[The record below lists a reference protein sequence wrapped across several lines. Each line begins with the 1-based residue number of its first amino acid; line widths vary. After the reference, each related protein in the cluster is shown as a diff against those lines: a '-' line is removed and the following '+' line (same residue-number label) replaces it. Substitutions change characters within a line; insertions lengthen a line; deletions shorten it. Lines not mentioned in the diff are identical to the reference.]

1 MERRSP
7 SRWQASIQAAEVY
20 SFAAAVAV
28 EDRGLH
34 PLPTAG
40 GRSGVQGI
48 GDQPGVVVATHRPAQ
63 QVPRCQLE
71 HAGQV
76 QPALVGGD
84 VGHIATPGDI
94 RLVGVEQ
101 PTQEVGC
108 GRRGRIRLGQAAAAA
123 RPMTDQAVAG
133 HQPLHPLVV
142 HPPAAPAKLG
152 MYPRRPVG
160 AARLGVDAADLGDQ
174 RGFGLL
180 GR

>member
-7 SRWQASIQAAEVY
+7 SRSQASIQAAEVY
-20 SFAAAVAV
+20 SAAAVGV
-28 EDRGLH
+28 EDRGVH

-40 GRSGVQGI
+40 GHRGVQGI
-48 GDQPGVVVATHRPAQ
+48 GDQPGVVVVTHRPAQ
-63 QVPRCQLE
+63 QVPRCQVQ

-76 QPALVGGD
+76 QPALLGGD
-84 VGHIATPGDI
+84 VGHIPAPGDI
-94 RLVGVEQ
+94 GLVGVEQ
-101 PTQEVGC
+101 PTQQIRR
-108 GRRGRIRLGQAAAAA
+108 GRRGRIRLGEAAPAA
-123 RPMTDQAVAG
+123 RTMPNQAMAG

-152 MYPRRPVG
+152 GHRGRPVG
-160 AARLGVDAADLGDQ
+160 AARLGMDAADLGDQ